1 MKQIFAL
8 ILMTAMLL
16 TLAGCANADPAAE
29 AGPDQADPQAKI
41 FALVEANYDA
51 IVTAC
56 EEKDMHTL
64 CAIAGIE
71 EVRIVEGCI
80 VVYCMGADSQDYG
93 FYYSSGGTA
102 AAVDRNLHILCS
114 AEEMTPKGAGLE
126 YTAEGNICY
135 TQQIKDKL
143 FFYSTTY

>member
-1 MKQIFAL
+1 MI
-8 ILMTAMLL
+8 TMLL
-16 TLAGCANADPAAE
+16 TLAGCANAEPAAE

-71 EVRIVEGCI
+71 EVRIKEGYI
-80 VVYCMGADSQDYG
+80 VICCTAAGSSQDYG